1 MSTER
6 HMAGR
11 AYEGSCHCGAI
22 SYVYRTAVP
31 VSRWQVR
38 ACQCSFCR
46 THAALTT
53 SDAAGS
59 VEFRFD
65 RPDDLHLYRFA
76 LKTADFV
83 LCRNCGTY
91 LAARITTPKGS
102 YAVVN
107 LRALSRLPP
116 ELPAAQGVTYDAES
130 PEDRIAR
137 RESHWTPVL
146 GIAAGPA

>member
-1 MSTER
+1 MSTEQPV
-6 HMAGR
+6 AGS
-11 AYEGSCHCGAI
+11 AYEGACHCGAI

-46 THAALTT
+46 RHAALTA
-53 SDAAGS
+53 SDPAGS

-65 RPDDLHLYRFA
+65 RPEALQLYRFA

-91 LAARITTPKGS
+91 LAARITSPKGS

-107 LRALSRLPP
+107 LRALRGLPP
-116 ELPAAQGVTYDAES
+116 ELPAAQAVTYDAES
-130 PEDRIAR
+130 PEARIAR
-137 RESHWTPVL
+137 RETRWTPVL
-146 GIAAGPA
+146 RAAARPV

>member
-1 MSTER
+1 
-6 HMAGR
+6 MAGR

-31 VSRWQVR
+31 VSQWQVR

-65 RPDDLHLYRFA
+65 RPDDLQLYRFA

-107 LRALSRLPP
+107 LRALSRFPP
-116 ELPAAQGVTYDAES
+116 ELPVAQGVTYDAES
-130 PEDRIAR
+130 PEDRVAR